1 MYMRESIFLISG
13 IITGIFSIP
22 TLFKKPSVKVWLP
35 LYLINCLFNLIFD
48 KYLVKTGKLKYP
60 IKLIPKKKLRINFVY
75 DFLVCPYISI
85 WFCQSTYHSNLK
97 EIIKKLFIFA
107 VPQAAYEIFF
117 ERKTDNLKFLKGW
130 NWVRS
135 IFLVFIVKMLSRG
148 SLYFIKVYR
157 KET

>member
-1 MYMRESIFLISG
+1 MRESIFLISG
-13 IITGIFSIP
+13 IITGILSIP

-35 LYLINCLFNLIFD
+35 LYLINCLFNFIFD
-48 KYLVKTGKLKYP
+48 KYLVKTGKIKYP

-97 EIIKKLFIFA
+97 EIIKKLLIFA

-148 SLYFIKVYR
+148 SLYFLKVFR

>member
-1 MYMRESIFLISG
+1 VNLSG

-48 KYLVKTGKLKYP
+48 KYLVNTGKVKYP

-75 DFLVCPYISI
+75 DFLVCPYILI

-107 VPQAAYEIFF
+107 VPQTAYEIFF

-148 SLYFIKVYR
+148 SLYLIKVYR